1 MEEFADRFISKY
13 KRLLKQ
19 AATEYT
25 PEEIRKDPELKENL
39 EMLYYL
45 FIDVVDELAE
55 ILEIGGDE
63 DEENETTKEEE
74 SKEETTKEEESK
86 E

>member
-45 FIDVVDELAE
+45 FVDVVDELAE

-63 DEENETTKEEE
+63 DEAEETTKEEKTTKEEE
-74 SKEETTKEEESK
+74 SKE
-86 E
+86 